1 MCKMI
6 SKLVLAAILCST
18 ITIANADPSF
28 TKNESYNQ
36 SQVSADIQGFGNEIL
51 DQIGKSK
58 YIKFDQ
64 QGTEYAFSIVR
75 MGSNDV
81 KYTGNPNDIKG
92 VVFLRVRAYKDGF
105 ELPSQISTYTPS
117 KYNNAI
123 KIVKMDRNDERPY
136 EFDLGLD
143 GDKNIYIINSPTS
156 AKQLQQVDEIKKD
169 IPLTERQKKF
179 IW

>member
-1 MCKMI
+1 MI
-6 SKLVLAAILCST
+6 KKISSFAFTALLISTATLVQADTSFSKK
-18 ITIANADPSF
+18 D
-28 TKNESYNQ
+28 SYNEK
-36 SQVSADIQGFGNEIL
+36 QVSADIQGFGNEVL

-64 QGTEYAFSIVR
+64 QGTEYAFSIER

-92 VVFLRVRAYKDGF
+92 VVLLRVRAYKDGF

-117 KYNNAI
+117 KYNSAI

-136 EFDLGLD
+136 EFDLAMD
-143 GDKNIYIINSPTS
+143 GDKKIYIINSPTS

>member
-1 MCKMI
+1 MMNNV
-6 SKLVLAAILCST
+6 SRLVFTALLFSTATFVQAAVNFS
-18 ITIANADPSF
+18 
-28 TKNESYNQ
+28 KNESYSQ
-36 SQVSADIQGFGNEIL
+36 SQVSADIQGFGNEVI
-51 DQIGKSK
+51 DQVGKSK

-92 VVFLRVRAYKDGF
+92 IVFLLVRAYKDGF
-105 ELPSQISTYTPS
+105 ELPSQVSTFTPS
-117 KYNNAI
+117 NYNNAI

-136 EFDLGLD
+136 EFDLGMD
-143 GDKNIYIINSPTS
+143 ADKKLYIINSPTS
-156 AKQLQQVDEIKKD
+156 VGQLQQVDEIKKD
-169 IPLTERQKKF
+169 VPLTERQKKF

>member
-6 SKLVLAAILCST
+6 RKLVLAAILCST

-36 SQVSADIQGFGNEIL
+36 SQVSANIQGFGNEVL
-51 DQIGKSK
+51 DQVGKSK

-64 QGTEYAFSIVR
+64 QDTEYAFSIVR

-81 KYTGNPNDIKG
+81 KYTGDPNDLNG
-92 VVFLRVRAYKDGF
+92 VVFLLVKAYKDGF
-105 ELPSQISTYTPS
+105 ELPSQVSTYTPS
-117 KYNNAI
+117 RYKKAI

-136 EFDLGLD
+136 EFDLGMD
-143 GDKNIYIINSPTS
+143 SDKKLYIINSPTS
-156 AKQLQQVDEIKKD
+156 STQLQQVNEIKED
-169 IPLTERQKKF
+169 VPLTEKQKKY

>member
-1 MCKMI
+1 MTNI
-6 SKLVLAAILCST
+6 LARLVCTALIFSAITFVQAA
-18 ITIANADPSF
+18 PSF
-28 TKNESYNQ
+28 SKNENYNAQ
-36 SQVSADIQGFGNEIL
+36 QVSADIQGFGNNVI
-51 DQIGKSK
+51 DQVGKSK

-92 VVFLRVRAYKDGF
+92 VVFLLVRAYKDGF
-105 ELPSQISTYTPS
+105 ELPSQVSTFTPS
-117 KYNNAI
+117 NYNNAI
-123 KIVKMDRNDERPY
+123 RIVKIARNDERPY
-136 EFDLGLD
+136 EFDLGMD
-143 GDKNIYIINSPTS
+143 SDKKLYIINSPTS
-156 AKQLQQVDEIKKD
+156 ASQLQQVDEIKKY

>member
-1 MCKMI
+1 MCKI
-6 SKLVLAAILCST
+6 INKIILTALLCST
-18 ITIANADPSF
+18 ATIANADPKFSI
-28 TKNESYNQ
+28 NDSYNEK
-36 SQVSADIQGFGNEIL
+36 QVSVDIQGFGNQVL

-117 KYNNAI
+117 KYNKAI

-136 EFDLGLD
+136 EFDLGMD
-143 GDKNIYIINSPTS
+143 DEKNIYIINSPTS

-169 IPLTERQKKF
+169 VPLTERQKKF